1 VREKRQHGA
10 DVWNIARDYGSGS
23 DPTVSVPKTHLP
35 PVPQS
40 PGAFWKPPMA
50 EIFSHIFTYICGI
63 ASGCI
68 LAAYLIRGA

>member
-1 VREKRQHGA
+1 MVLAFG
-10 DVWNIARDYGSGS
+10 NTARHTALAPTLLFCSE
-23 DPTVSVPKTHLP
+23 DPLAPGVFSL
-35 PVPQS
+35 S

-50 EIFSHIFTYICGI
+50 EIFAHIFTYICGV